1 MNPIDIINQY
11 ADNSTNLNSLH
22 VSGMY
27 GFSLRHNILPHTRF
41 RLTLSRIAE
50 LHHYSQHNQAGSGL
64 LIIGTT
70 GIGKSSALKHYH
82 QLFPKVQESQ
92 YTRIPVVL
100 VTTPAS
106 PTVKNMA
113 EAILT
118 AMNDPMA
125 TRGSAEEKTLR
136 IYQLFAR
143 CKVELLLIDEFQH
156 FFYTHTIVEFRRIT
170 DWLKNFIS
178 VTDTGVV
185 LCGLPE
191 AEMVVESNEQLA
203 RRFSS
208 KYTLTTFSLDPKEDF
223 NEFRGILRS
232 MQEALPLPVETALY
246 EANLAR
252 RFLVG
257 SNGVLDYV
265 RKILEGA
272 VSIAGAAGHQ
282 SLDLP
287 VFAAGFK
294 KEVWIEVGDRLNP
307 FHPESP
313 LRALNRP
320 GEPFYTSHKRHTI
333 GSPLARRLNLS
344 SESSCD

>member
-1 MNPIDIINQY
+1 MNPIDIIKQY
-11 ADNSTNLNSLH
+11 ADSSLRH
-22 VSGMY
+22 TGRARAETD
-27 GFSLRHNILPHTRF
+27 GFSLRHNILQHTRF

-50 LHHYSQHNQAGSGL
+50 LHYYSQKNQAGGGL
-64 LIIGTT
+64 LIVGGS
-70 GIGKSSALKHYH
+70 GIGKSSALSHYH

-92 YTRIPVVL
+92 FTRIPVLL

-136 IYQLFAR
+136 IYQLFER

-156 FFYTHTIVEFRRIT
+156 FYYAHTIVEFRRIT

-178 VTDTGVV
+178 VTDKAVV

-191 AEMVVESNEQLA
+191 AEMVVQTNEQLA

-208 KYTLTTFSLDPKEDF
+208 KYTLTPFNLDPKEDF

-232 MQEALPLPVETALY
+232 LQEALPLPVEIPLH
-246 EANLAR
+246 EANLAKC
-252 RFLVG
+252 FLVA
-257 SNGVLDYV
+257 SNGLLDYV

-294 KEVWIEVGDRLNP
+294 KEVWIDVGDRLNP

-320 GEPFYTSHKRHTI
+320 GEPFYASHKRHTI

-344 SESSCD
+344 SERIA

>member
-1 MNPIDIINQY
+1 MNPIDILKKY
-11 ADNSTNLNSLH
+11 TEGLLRC
-22 VSGMY
+22 SGQDVAETY
-27 GFSLRHNILPHTRF
+27 GFGLRHIILPHTRF
-41 RLTLSRIAE
+41 RITLIRIAE
-50 LHHYSQHNQAGSGL
+50 LHYYTVQNKVGGGL
-64 LIIGTT
+64 LIIGPS
-70 GIGKSSALKHYH
+70 GIGKSSALKLYH
-82 QLFPKVQESQ
+82 QLSPKIQESQ
-92 YTRIPVVL
+92 FTRIPVLL
-100 VTTPAS
+100 VITPAS

-136 IYQLFAR
+136 IYQLFER

-156 FFYTHTIVEFRRIT
+156 FFYAHTIVEFRRIT

-178 VTDTGVV
+178 VTDTAVV

-191 AEMVVESNEQLA
+191 AEMVVQSNEQLA

-208 KYTLTTFSLDPKEDF
+208 KYTLTPFNLDPKEDF

-232 MQEALPLPVETALY
+232 LQEALPLPVEIPLH
-246 EANLAR
+246 EANMAR
-252 RFLVG
+252 RFLVA
-257 SNGVLDYV
+257 SNGLLDYV

-294 KEVWIEVGDRLNP
+294 KEVWIDVGDRLNP

-320 GEPFYTSHKRHTI
+320 GEPFYASHKRHTI

-344 SESSCD
+344 SERST

>member
-1 MNPIDIINQY
+1 MSPMDIINTYSVDLAHQ
-11 ADNSTNLNSLH
+11 NSLL
-22 VSGMY
+22 VTQTY
-27 GFSLRHNILPHTRF
+27 GFSLRLNILPHTRF

-50 LHHYSQHNQAGSGL
+50 LHHYSQKNQAGSGL

-82 QLFPKVQESQ
+82 QLFPKIQEPQ
-92 YTRIPVVL
+92 FTRIPVLL

-113 EAILT
+113 EAILS

-136 IYQLFAR
+136 IYQLFER
-143 CKVELLLIDEFQH
+143 CKVELLLVDEFQH
-156 FFYTHTIVEFRRIT
+156 FFYAHTTVEFRRIT

-178 VTDTGVV
+178 VTDTAVV

-191 AEMVVESNEQLA
+191 AEMVVQSNEQLA

-208 KYTLTTFSLDPKEDF
+208 KYTLTPFGLDPNEDF
-223 NEFRGILRS
+223 VEFRGVLRS
-232 MQEALPLPVETALY
+232 MQEALPLPVETPLY
-246 EANLAR
+246 EANMAR
-252 RFLVG
+252 RFLVA

-272 VSIAGAAGHQ
+272 VGIAGAAGHQ

-307 FHPESP
+307 FHPDSP
-313 LRALNRP
+313 LRVLNRV
-320 GEPFYTSHKRHTI
+320 GEPFYASHKRHTI

-344 SESSCD
+344 SERNA